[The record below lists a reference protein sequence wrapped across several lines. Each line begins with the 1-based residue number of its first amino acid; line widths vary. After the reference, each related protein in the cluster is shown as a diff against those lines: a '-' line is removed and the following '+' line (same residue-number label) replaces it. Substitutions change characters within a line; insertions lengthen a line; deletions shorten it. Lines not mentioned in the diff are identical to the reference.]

1 MKKEYQKPDMRV
13 VELHAQNTL
22 LAGSMTQ
29 STETQYEF
37 DEGEELY

>member
-1 MKKEYQKPDMRV
+1 MKKEYQKPEMRV

-29 STETQYEF
+29 STENLDEF
-37 DEGEELY
+37 SENEELY